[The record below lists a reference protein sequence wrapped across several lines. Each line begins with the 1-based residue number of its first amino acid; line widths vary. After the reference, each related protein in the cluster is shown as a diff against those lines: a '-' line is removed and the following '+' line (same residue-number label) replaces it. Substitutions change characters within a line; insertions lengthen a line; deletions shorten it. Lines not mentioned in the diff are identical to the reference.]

1 MKPVHE
7 KTTTRST
14 IDDTNNPLLRLPR
27 RTPLRIL
34 DVVGPIPEAEEEAH
48 SSSSSSCSRN
58 QAFYAL
64 QIQHLSDNPRQFDW
78 FQFQKW
84 KLPSSFQNHRAQV
97 CQYVKELSSSCR
109 QTTTT
114 SIDTLLSPRMIQ
126 DECLDMVH
134 RLVKSEHGWVFAEPV
149 DPILLMMPNY
159 FDIVT
164 HPMDLGTIQTKIE
177 GGEYHTIREFYAD
190 VHLCFENV
198 ILYHGPD
205 EHVSRM
211 AQELKCRFD
220 NEYDVLNLDAGY
232 QRWQDSL
239 VKLLESRQTHN
250 NNNNN
255 NNNNT
260 RAAEPSGEDSSIT
273 DAVEAEN
280 DDDILSDIHSD
291 NLEKFQTKDTIR
303 RSLLDN
309 G

>member
-1 MKPVHE
+1 
-7 KTTTRST
+7 
-14 IDDTNNPLLRLPR
+14 
-27 RTPLRIL
+27 
-34 DVVGPIPEAEEEAH
+34 
-48 SSSSSSCSRN
+48 
-58 QAFYAL
+58 
-64 QIQHLSDNPRQFDW
+64 
-78 FQFQKW
+78 
-84 KLPSSFQNHRAQV
+84 
-97 CQYVKELSSSCR
+97 
-109 QTTTT
+109 
-114 SIDTLLSPRMIQ
+114 MIQ

-134 RLVKSEHGWVFAEPV
+134 RLVNSEHGWVFAEPV
-149 DPILLMMPNY
+149 DPIILMIPNY
-159 FDIVT
+159 FDIIT

-177 GGEYHTIREFYAD
+177 
-190 VHLCFENV
+190 LCFENV